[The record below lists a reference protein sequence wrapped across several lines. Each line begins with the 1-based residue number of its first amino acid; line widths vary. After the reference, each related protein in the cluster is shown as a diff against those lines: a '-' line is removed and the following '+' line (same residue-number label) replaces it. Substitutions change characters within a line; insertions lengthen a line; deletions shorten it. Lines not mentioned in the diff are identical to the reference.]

1 MRIFISRILAL
12 CIHFFARLF
21 FRFQVS
27 WVGEQP
33 QNAFRKVRVFA
44 FLNHTSLWEPLFL
57 GGCPIH
63 FLWDAAGRTT
73 VPGADKTMN
82 RPLVGRFYKYFT
94 PRTVSISRKR
104 DNTWDGFL
112 EGIADDSLVAIA
124 PEGRMMRSNGL
135 DSNGNPMSVRGGIAD
150 ILHYL
155 KQGKMLIAYSG
166 GLHHVN
172 RPGERTL
179 RLFKTLH
186 IRFEVLDIEAYL
198 ASFGEQS
205 HIHLRKIIAK
215 DLEDRLKKYQPGEQN

>member
-1 MRIFISRILAL
+1 MAL
-12 CIHFFARLF
+12 CIHLFARIF
-21 FRFQVS
+21 FRFEVS
-27 WVGEQP
+27 WVAQQP
-33 QNAFRKVRVFA
+33 KEAFKNVRVFA

-57 GGCPIH
+57 GACPLH
-63 FLWDAAGRTT
+63 FLWDAARRTT

-112 EGIADDSLVAIA
+112 DGIASDSLVAIA
-124 PEGRMMRSNGL
+124 PEGRMKRSNGL
-135 DSNGNPMSVRGGIAD
+135 DAKGNPMSVRGGIAD
-150 ILHYL
+150 ILCFL

-172 RPGERTL
+172 SPGERKL

-186 IRFEVLDIEAYL
+186 MRFEILDIETYL
-198 ASFGEQS
+198 HSFGEHS
-205 HIHLRKIIAK
+205 NLHLRKIIAQ
-215 DLEDRLKKYQPGEQN
+215 DLEERLRQNQPDSN